1 MDLKER
7 ARELEEFR
15 RRAAEYENRIQI
27 MNAEIERL
35 NQVLRTKVDSEEG
48 LAKKN
53 RTLINDIE
61 IYKAKI
67 VEIEQSLNQDMQYKI
82 KNYEQRT
89 LSLTQ

>member
-1 MDLKER
+1 
-7 ARELEEFR
+7 
-15 RRAAEYENRIQI
+15 

-48 LAKKN
+48 LTKKN

-67 VEIEQSLNQDMQYKI
+67 VEIAQSLNQDMQYKI